1 MLSWTSIEEIY
12 ELRGWNESW
21 SDVDYEIKKDLYLA
35 EYRTLPD
42 DEPKS
47 EVWITGDLI
56 INPDELARKK
66 GVWSVLHDKTVT
78 DALFQ
83 LAKTESIDDDM
94 WELAMDLQTKLITN
108 LFNYFDDVFEEVFN
122 GNR

>member
-1 MLSWTSIEEIY
+1 MISFHGIEEVY
-12 ELRGWNESW
+12 QLRGWHEAW
-21 SDVDYEIKKDLYLA
+21 EDVDYEIKKDLYLA
-35 EYRTLPD
+35 EYKTLAD
-42 DEPKS
+42 DEKS

-78 DALFQ
+78 DDLFR

-94 WELAMDLQTKLITN
+94 WELAMDLQTKLLTS
-108 LFNYFDDVFEEVFN
+108 LFTYYDSVFEEYFY
-122 GNR
+122 GDR

>member
-12 ELRGWNESW
+12 DLRAWNESW

-35 EYRTLPD
+35 EYRTLAD
-42 DEPKS
+42 DEKS
-47 EVWITGDLI
+47 EVWTVGDLI
-56 INPDELARKK
+56 TNPDELARKK

-78 DALFQ
+78 DDLFR

-94 WELAMDLQTKLITN
+94 WELAMDLQTKLLTN
-108 LFNYFDDVFEEVFN
+108 LFNYFDDVFEDYFN
-122 GNR
+122 GDR

>member
-12 ELRGWNESW
+12 DLRAWNESW

-35 EYRTLPD
+35 EYRTLAD
-42 DEPKS
+42 DEKS

-56 INPDELARKK
+56 MNPDELARKK
-66 GVWSVLHDKTVT
+66 GVWSVLHDKSVT
-78 DALFQ
+78 DDLFR

-108 LFNYFDDVFEEVFN
+108 LFNYFDDVFEDYFN
-122 GNR
+122 GDR